1 MEKNLCLYY
10 NRSSALRKGGF
21 IIQMEKETSRLS
33 SGQHTLLQVS
43 GPLLEW
49 YDRQARVLP
58 WREQNT
64 PYRVWVSEIMLQQT
78 RVEAAL
84 PYFERFM
91 EALPTI
97 QDLADADPQ
106 LLLKL
111 WEGLG
116 YYNRVRNLQAAA
128 QAVVKQWDGRLP
140 DEYDAL
146 VSLPGIGDYT
156 AGAIA
161 SIAYNRPIPAVDGN
175 VLRVLSRLL
184 ASRADITQPSVK
196 KEMRALAQAMI
207 PEGRAGDFNQAL
219 MELGAMI
226 CLPNGAP
233 RCDQCPVYHLCM
245 GSKQGIAHELPV
257 KPPKKQRKS
266 VPLTVLVLICKD
278 KVLLRQR
285 PKKGLL
291 AGLWE
296 LPHMDGWVSQEEAIQ
311 WVRQRDGQVFR
322 CDPLPKAQHIFSHL
336 EWHMTAYKMA
346 CTSFSCPKG
355 YVWAD
360 RDELLGQFAL
370 PSAFQSYFKQ
380 LPQWLLENK
389 TAK

>member
-1 MEKNLCLYY
+1 MIKMKKQDEELI
-10 NRSSALRKGGF
+10 A
-21 IIQMEKETSRLS
+21 
-33 SGQHTLLQVS
+33 QHPWLLDVS
-43 GPLLEW
+43 GPLLAW
-49 YDRQARVLP
+49 YDRQARILP

-91 EALPTI
+91 QALPTI
-97 QDLADADPQ
+97 KDLADADPQ

-128 QAVVKQWDGRLP
+128 RAVVEKWDGNLP
-140 DEYDAL
+140 DQYDQL

-184 ASRADITQPSVK
+184 ASRADVTQPSVK
-196 KEMRALAQAMI
+196 KEMRSLAQAMI
-207 PEGRAGDFNQAL
+207 PSERAGDFNQAL
-219 MELGAMI
+219 MELGAI
-226 CLPNGAP
+226 VCLPNGAP
-233 RCDQCPVYHLCM
+233 RCDQCPVYHLCR
-245 GSKQGIAHELPV
+245 GSQQGIAHELPV
-257 KPPKKQRKS
+257 KPPKKQRRS
-266 VPLTVLVLICKD
+266 IDLTVFILICEGN
-278 KVLLRQR
+278 VLLRQR

-296 LPHMDGWVSQEEAIQ
+296 FPHVEGWITAEEASRWVNQ
-311 WVRQRDGQVFR
+311 WGGKVLDNHA
-322 CDPLPKAQHIFSHL
+322 LPKAQHIFSHL
-336 EWHMTAYKMA
+336 EWHMTAYKML
-346 CTSFSCPKG
+346 CTSFPAPKG
-355 YVWAD
+355 YIWAD
-360 RDELLGQFAL
+360 RSQLSGQIAL
-370 PSAFQSYFKQ
+370 PSAFRAYSKH
-380 LPQWLLENK
+380 LPEWL
-389 TAK
+389 

>member
-1 MEKNLCLYY
+1 MYFCCMSPRN
-10 NRSSALRKGGF
+10 SARKKGGF
-21 IIQMEKETSRLS
+21 VIKMEKQNGKLTPQQQSLLLIS
-33 SGQHTLLQVS
+33 S
-43 GPLLEW
+43 PLLAW

-91 EALPTI
+91 QALPTI
-97 QDLADADPQ
+97 QDLANADPQ

-128 QAVVKQWDGRLP
+128 QVLVKQWDGRLP
-140 DEYDAL
+140 DQYDQL
-146 VSLPGIGDYT
+146 ISLPGIGDYT

-184 ASRADITQPSVK
+184 ASRADITAPSVK
-196 KEMRALAQAMI
+196 KEMRTLAQAMI

-245 GSKQGIAHELPV
+245 GSQQGIAHELPV

-296 LPHMDGWVSQEEAIQ
+296 LPHVDGWVSPEEAAY
-311 WVRQRDGQVFR
+311 WVHQKGGDVLN
-322 CDPLPKAQHIFSHL
+322 CSALSKAQHIFSHL
-336 EWHMTAYKMA
+336 EWHMTAYKIN
-346 CTSFSCPKG
+346 CTSFACPKG
-355 YVWAD
+355 YVWVN
-360 RDELLGQFAL
+360 REELLGQFAL
-370 PSAFQSYFKQ
+370 PSAFRAYSKQ
-380 LPQWLLENK
+380 LPQWLLEGELSGS
-389 TAK
+389 